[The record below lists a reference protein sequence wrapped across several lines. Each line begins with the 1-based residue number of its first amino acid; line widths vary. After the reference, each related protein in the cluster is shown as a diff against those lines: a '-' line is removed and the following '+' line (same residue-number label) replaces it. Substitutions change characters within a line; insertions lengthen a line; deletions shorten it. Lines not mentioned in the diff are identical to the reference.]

1 MKTKGMEM
9 ADSSVFS
16 DDVINKNMMFFL
28 GKILYD
34 VTKQSD
40 SEVK

>member
-1 MKTKGMEM
+1 MT
-9 ADSSVFS
+9 DSSVFS
-16 DDVINKNMMFFL
+16 DNIINKNMMFFL
-28 GKILYD
+28 GEILYD